1 MIEGLFIPEEM
12 RDTTLDKHIMEK
24 LEEYEAVQKAVLED
38 HKWAAETAVIF
49 ANEMG
54 DFVSPEEQAFLNGV
68 RFATHKYMQI
78 MKVPE
83 EKEKKLYFDNQEVT
97 VNEQS

>member
-12 RDTTLDKHIMEK
+12 RENNTLDKHIIEK

-38 HKWAAETAVIF
+38 HKWATETAVIF

-68 RFATHKYMQI
+68 RFATRKYMQI
-78 MKVPE
+78 MKIPE
-83 EKEKKLYFDNQEVT
+83 EKKKLYFDNQEVS
-97 VNEQS
+97 VK

>member
-12 RDTTLDKHIMEK
+12 RDMTLDKHIKEK

-38 HKWAAETAVIF
+38 YKWAAETAVIF
-49 ANEMG
+49 TNEMG

-68 RFATHKYMQI
+68 RFATRKYMQI
-78 MKVPE
+78 MKIPE
-83 EKEKKLYFDNQEVT
+83 PKKKMYFDNQEVS
-97 VNEQS
+97 VE